1 MKRKFTALLAITLA
15 LSMTL
20 CGCGAKEEPAPS
32 APAASAPA
40 VSAPAE
46 STPTEPT
53 SYATKPI
60 EVVVPWGAGG
70 SNDLCAR
77 ALAES
82 SDKYFGQPITILNQ
96 PGAATTVT
104 QFMNEAK
111 PDGYEFIVVTMG
123 TFTTTPLLNE
133 VDYDWY
139 DFDVVC
145 AMTLQPNFLV
155 ARADSEFNS
164 LEDIQNA
171 TRQVSFAST
180 GATSSTNIL
189 PSSLFEA
196 MGIDYTGIAYSGG
209 SESVAAL
216 LGGHVD
222 FITVDPSNATKY
234 LESGDVKLLGVFD
247 TERFAAFPEVPTM
260 MESGYDLALSVSNYI
275 LAPKGLPEDVLE
287 YARYAFE
294 GMKTED
300 TFINFAA
307 NSNLPVLNYTP
318 EEATA
323 RYESEYATAETML
336 KSIGLI

>member
-1 MKRKFTALLAITLA
+1 MKRKFTALLALTLA

-20 CGCGAKEEPAPS
+20 CGCGAKEDPAPS

-40 VSAPAE
+40 TSAPAE

-77 ALAES
+77 ALADS
-82 SDKYFGQPITILNQ
+82 SEKYFGQPMTILNQ

-145 AMTLQPNFLV
+145 AMTLQPNFLIV
-155 ARADSEFNS
+155 RADSEFNS

-209 SESVAAL
+209 SESIAAL

-222 FITVDPSNATKY
+222 CITVDPSNATKY
-234 LESGDVKLLGVFD
+234 VESGDVKILGVFD

-294 GMKTED
+294 QMKTED
-300 TFINFAA
+300 TFVNFAA

-323 RYESEYATAETML
+323 RYESEYATAENML